1 MAGTSSLPASMTST
15 LVKRCVLH
23 LIVCSRPICLTSS
36 PCARSQVIRQT
47 PSAPAAPAS
56 PRTSMS
62 SSAPVRKPTGE
73 FNDLEHSWVPTKGHA
88 TSAADYADLAAKKD
102 EAERRRAEREA
113 RSALEAREAEVERR
127 ERAIKL
133 KQEEKEK
140 AEAYRRQLAD
150 QDMKRRAEKERERLE
165 KERKK
170 NQPKRP
176 PFDYAREKPQI
187 QLAIAN
193 ASSAAIALVNAC
205 RVGLDIRYPICF

>member
-1 MAGTSSLPASMTST
+1 
-15 LVKRCVLH
+15 
-23 LIVCSRPICLTSS
+23 
-36 PCARSQVIRQT
+36 
-47 PSAPAAPAS
+47 
-56 PRTSMS
+56 MS

-205 RVGLDIRYPICF
+205 RVGLDIRHPICLRSRLPLSCSPARQPTTRVYAGEPQGSGCSRGMQGRSKTHHPLHPGKTGNVRQQQTQAEG